1 MDRYKDIYPFQIK
14 LSFQKI
20 RDNFQKRLKEE
31 SNPIS
36 RTYIQGILDYSKS
49 YPELFEGI
57 DDYENLEPYEEQIK
71 IMLDDLFPDVL
82 TYNEIKVATVPFRNK
97 MFRKT
102 RRFESI
108 LNSVPDKDFEFLP
121 RNFNIE
127 KDYILA
133 CIIILNTYYK
143 YNIDFFRPEYYD
155 VPDANGNLRNYRLF
169 VNADFIELIPTE
181 TAPKITD
188 KDVDELLNRHDDI
201 DFWKEKFPPNS
212 WTFKGFAILSLTDV
226 TVDNSISEIKTLLL
240 NSNIFSESKAVSI
253 KLATILKSIFNLPKL
268 EFGFALFNEET
279 EKFQQSHSNYIDSFI
294 LNSISDN
301 GCKEAFCHGAY
312 TAIVNQHKYF
322 SITDMDAYAE
332 KNPSNKFAKFLQAKG
347 IKSAILAPVTKN
359 NKLLAILELVS
370 YSKNDLNNINATKL
384 DDIVP
389 YVAETVES
397 FKQERKNRI
406 KAIIQSEYTSIHPS
420 VEWKFEE
427 EAEKLLAE
435 SSSGEDNKLNE
446 IAFRKVHPLF
456 GQIDIA
462 DSSTQRNS
470 AIQNDLTYQLN
481 QVLNIVNSALEVRS
495 LPVYE
500 QLGYRISDT
509 LSQLTE
515 GITASSEEKTD
526 KLLKQDILPVLKYI
540 KQNVPSCHSM
550 VEQYFEK
557 SKSGAKAFHR
567 NRDVFDETVSS
578 INTCLAT
585 FIDLK
590 QVEAQKLFPH
600 YFDRYKTDGVEHNM
614 YIGQSIVKDL
624 TFSEVVLEN
633 LRLWQLSVMCEMEN
647 KFYKIQEAKHIKLS
661 ARSLVLAFNNTLTI
675 HYRMDEKHFDV
686 DGSYNARY
694 EIIKKRID
702 KAYIKNSEE
711 RITSKGKLTIVYSQ
725 LETQEEYLKYIH
737 YLQRKKYLD
746 EEVELLDVEDL
757 QGVSGLKAIRVGIL
771 YHNGST
777 PEKGITYEDLF
788 ESLGSQNGV

>member
-1 MDRYKDIYPFQIK
+1 MEPYKDIYPFQIK

-20 RDNFQKRLKEE
+20 RDNFQKRLSTE

-36 RTYIQGILDYSKS
+36 RNYIQGILDYSES
-49 YPELFEGI
+49 YPELFNGI
-57 DDYENLEPYEEQIK
+57 ANYENLEPYEEQIK
-71 IMLDDLFPDVL
+71 ILLDDLFPDIL

-102 RRFESI
+102 KRFESI

-155 VPDANGNLRNYRLF
+155 IPDADGNLRNYRLF
-169 VNADFIELIPTE
+169 VNADFVELFPTE
-181 TAPKITD
+181 HAPEITD
-188 KDVDELLNRHDDI
+188 ADVDQLLNRQNDI
-201 DFWKEKFPPNS
+201 DFWKEKFPPDS
-212 WTFKGFAILSLTDV
+212 WIFKGFTILNLTDV
-226 TVDNSISEIKTLLL
+226 TIDNSISELKTLLL
-240 NSNIFSESKAVSI
+240 NSNIFSDSRAIALKMM
-253 KLATILKSIFNLPKL
+253 TILKSIFSLPKL

-279 EKFQQSHSNYIDSFI
+279 EKFQPSHSNYIDSFI

-312 TAIVNQHKYF
+312 TAIVNQHTYF
-322 SITDMDAYAE
+322 SITDVDAYAQ
-332 KNPSNKFAKFLQAKG
+332 KNKSNKFANYLQAKG

-359 NKLLAILELVS
+359 DKLLAILELVS

-389 YVAETVES
+389 YIAETVQS
-397 FKQERKNRI
+397 YKQERQNRI
-406 KAIIQSEYTSIHPS
+406 KAIIQNEYTSIHPS

-427 EAEKLLAE
+427 EAVKLFAE
-435 SSSGEDNKLNE
+435 SAPDKNNE
-446 IAFRKVHPLF
+446 LKEIRFHEVHPLF

-462 DSSTQRNS
+462 DSSTERNS
-470 AIQNDLTYQLN
+470 AIQNDLIYQLN
-481 QVLNIVNSALEVRS
+481 QVLNIVNSALEIQA
-495 LPVYE
+495 LPVFE
-500 QLGYRISDT
+500 QLSYRLTDA
-509 LSQLTE
+509 LSRLTE
-515 GITASSEEKTD
+515 GITASTEEKTD
-526 KLLKQDILPVLKYI
+526 KLLKQDAQPVLEYI
-540 KQNVPSCHSM
+540 LKTIPSCHAM
-550 VEQYFEK
+550 VEQYMEK
-557 SKSGAKAFHR
+557 SSTGAKAFHQ

-578 INTCLAT
+578 INSSLAS

-614 YIGQSIVKDL
+614 YIGQSIAKDL
-624 TFSEVVLEN
+624 TFSKVVLEN

-647 KFYKIQEAKHIKLS
+647 EFYKIQEAKHIKLS
-661 ARSLVLAFNNTLTI
+661 SRSLILAFNNTLTI

-702 KAYIKNSEE
+702 KAFIKNSEE
-711 RITSKGKLTIVYSQ
+711 RITSRGKLTIVYSQ
-725 LETQEEYLKYIH
+725 LETQEEYLKYIT
-737 YLQRKKYLD
+737 YLQRKKYLN
-746 EEVELLDVEDL
+746 EEVELVDVEDL

-771 YHNGST
+771 YHNGNT
-777 PEKGITYEDLF
+777 PDTGITYENLI
-788 ESLGSQNGV
+788 ESLEG